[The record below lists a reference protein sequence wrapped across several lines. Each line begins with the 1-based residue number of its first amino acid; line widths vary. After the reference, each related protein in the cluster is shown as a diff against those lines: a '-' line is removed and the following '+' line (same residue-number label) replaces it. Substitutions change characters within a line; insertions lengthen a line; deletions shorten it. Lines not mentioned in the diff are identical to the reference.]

1 MFYFKRWVCGFSP
14 AKWFRPSPF
23 DRVPCS
29 KSCQKPKAFI
39 SNVKVSKIIK
49 ANRYHGNSKVWANLY
64 VSLWPACISDM
75 RHHFSAGQNFT
86 FHLSFWPLSLR
97 ANLICPN
104 THIFCSLHKFHT
116 SHFRYTLIHNFQS
129 IPHKTLQ
136 ITIYFCLARPILRRL
151 WLSRKDIWDVYSFE
165 VIFESSVLLVWT
177 AISIKRGRKIQLEH
191 FSDWPKIGRV

>member
-1 MFYFKRWVCGFSP
+1 MLKGGFVGSLQQSGFVP
-14 AKWFRPSPF
+14 LHLTESHVP
-23 DRVPCS
+23 RVVKNPKHSFQTS
-29 KSCQKPKAFI
+29 K
-39 SNVKVSKIIK
+39 SKIIK

-64 VSLWPACISDM
+64 VSLWPACISDI
-75 RHHFSAGQNFT
+75 RHHFSAGQNFI